1 MSDATPR
8 ARPAELIF
16 GALMLVAAL
25 ALTGTLVK
33 LRLDSRPATPSGGE
47 QPLAGTVLVP
57 SAGNGVS
64 FFPGAGHV
72 LFVDSE
78 PAARVT
84 VDGQEKGETPWSADV
99 KCDADLALKL
109 ERTGFKPQE
118 LKVPCRMGT
127 TRVSVS
133 LERR

>member
-1 MSDATPR
+1 LSDTSPR

-25 ALTGTLVK
+25 ALTGTVVK
-33 LRLDSRPATPSGGE
+33 LRLDTRPATPSGAE
-47 QPLAGTVLVP
+47 QPLSGTVLVP
-57 SAGNGVS
+57 SAGEGVS

-78 PAARVT
+78 PPARVS

-99 KCDADLALKL
+99 KCEADLALKL
-109 ERTGFKPQE
+109 ERTGYKPQE
-118 LKVPCRMGT
+118 LKVSCRMGT

-133 LERR
+133 LKRR